1 MSGRWDT
8 LVEPTEEEYIREWI
22 EHHLDQVHGPF
33 LARVQAYDRER
44 GTVDVVP
51 LVRHAVR
58 DADGGYTH
66 EDLPVIPCCPVAWP
80 RAGGHFVAFA
90 LQPGDLVVCLTMTN
104 AYGHWWAGDGSVQ
117 DPGDLRRHHIANSI
131 ALPLSVHPRQGALRN
146 APRHQFNERLRIG
159 DDSDGGTRV
168 TFMEDGTYRMTR
180 GADTAFQVDPDRTV
194 HLGGAP
200 AATKPLA
207 VAELVDALAQSLK
220 NHIATWV
227 PVPTDGGA
235 SLKAHIAAWS
245 PPSVAAT
252 KTRGV

>member
-131 ALPLSVHPRQGALRN
+131 ALPLSVHPRQGALRKVP
-146 APRHQFNERLRIG
+146 AFTSTGPRLVIG
-159 DDSDGGTRV
+159 SDADDGTRLTILASGMIRV
-168 TFMEDGTYRMTR
+168 SR
-180 GADTAFQVDPDRTV
+180 GAEAVLEIAPDGSIR
-194 HLGGAP
+194 LGGSGLSALTALLDGVVTARGIDP
-200 AATKPLA
+200 FTGATYGALGNASSVVLA
-207 VAELVDALAQSLK
+207 K
-220 NHIATWV
+220 
-227 PVPTDGGA
+227 
-235 SLKAHIAAWS
+235 K
-245 PPSVAAT
+245 
-252 KTRGV
+252 